1 MGPRRDSAGGT
12 DGDGG
17 WVGRINNALANRF
30 AMILVA
36 AVLGAGG
43 GLGLVKTNPE
53 VRAQPFTSTMGEQLE
68 QRVMKH
74 CDDHVYRLERELAAM
89 KHQLAERQ
97 KTSDLYRHKV
107 TRNEEKIISLGQAVA
122 TLRAV
127 LGFNVG
133 YLEQEQ

>member
-1 MGPRRDSAGGT
+1 MAPRRDTTGGSN
-12 DGDGG
+12 GDGG
-17 WVGRINNALANRF
+17 FLGRIGNALENRF

-36 AVLGAGG
+36 SALGAGG
-43 GLGLVKTNPE
+43 GLGLIKSNPD
-53 VRAQPFTSTMGEQLE
+53 VRADPFTGTMGREME
-68 QRVMKH
+68 QRVMSH
-74 CDDHVYRLERELAAM
+74 CDDHVYRLERELTAM

-127 LGFNVG
+127 LGFSVG
-133 YLEQEQ
+133 YTEQEQ

>member
-17 WVGRINNALANRF
+17 WVGRINNALANRL
-30 AMILVA
+30 AMIFVA

-43 GLGLVKTNPE
+43 GLGLVKTNPD
-53 VRAQPFTSTMGEQLE
+53 VRADKFTGSMGDALE
-68 QRVMKH
+68 QRVVKH
-74 CDDHVYRLERELAAM
+74 CDDHVFRLERELAAVKEEM
-89 KHQLAERQ
+89 LRQRQTAE
-97 KTSDLYRHKV
+97 LYHNKV

-127 LGFNVG
+127 LGFNVS

>member
-1 MGPRRDSAGGT
+1 MVARRDASSGN
-12 DGDGG
+12 DGDDG
-17 WVGRINNALANRF
+17 WVGRIHNALANRL
-30 AMILVA
+30 AMIFVA

-43 GLGLVKTNPE
+43 GLGLVKSNPE
-53 VRAQPFTSTMGEQLE
+53 VRADPFTGTMGQQLE

-74 CDDHVYRLERELAAM
+74 CDDHVYRLERELTAM

-127 LGFNVG
+127 LGFRVG
-133 YLEQEQ
+133 YTEQEQ

>member
-1 MGPRRDSAGGT
+1 MAPRRGTAGGD

-17 WVGRINNALANRF
+17 WVGRIHNALANRL
-30 AMILVA
+30 AMIFVA

-43 GLGLVKTNPE
+43 GLGLVKTNPD
-53 VRAQPFTSTMGEQLE
+53 VRADKFTGSMGDALE

-74 CDDHVYRLERELAAM
+74 CDDHVYRLERELAAVKEEM
-89 KHQLAERQ
+89 LRQRQTAE
-97 KTSDLYRHKV
+97 LYRNKV

>member
-1 MGPRRDSAGGT
+1 MAPRRSPAGSD

-74 CDDHVYRLERELAAM
+74 CDDHVYRLERELAVL
-89 KHQLAERQ
+89 KRNLAERQ
-97 KTSDLYRHKV
+97 KQSDLYRHKV

-127 LGFNVG
+127 LGFSVG
-133 YLEQEQ
+133 YTEQEQ

>member
-1 MGPRRDSAGGT
+1 MAPRRSPAGSD

-74 CDDHVYRLERELAAM
+74 CDDHVYRLERELAAVKEEM
-89 KHQLAERQ
+89 LRQRQTAE
-97 KTSDLYRHKV
+97 LYRNKV

-127 LGFNVG
+127 LGFSVG
-133 YLEQEQ
+133 YTEQEQ

>member
-1 MGPRRDSAGGT
+1 MGPRRDTTGGSN
-12 DGDGG
+12 GDGG
-17 WVGRINNALANRF
+17 FLGRLGNALENRF

-36 AVLGAGG
+36 SALGAGG
-43 GLGLVKTNPE
+43 GLGLVKSSPE
-53 VRAQPFTSTMGEQLE
+53 VRADPFTGAMGQQLE

-74 CDDHVYRLERELAAM
+74 CDDHVYRLERELTVL
-89 KHQLAERQ
+89 KRNLAERQ
-97 KTSDLYRHKV
+97 RQSDLYRHKV

-122 TLRAV
+122 ILRAV